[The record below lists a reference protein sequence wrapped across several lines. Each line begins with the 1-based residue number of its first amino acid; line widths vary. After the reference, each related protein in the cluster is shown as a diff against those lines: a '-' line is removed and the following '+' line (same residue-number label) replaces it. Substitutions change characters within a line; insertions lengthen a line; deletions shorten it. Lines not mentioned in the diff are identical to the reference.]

1 MNVLFIGKRFYTNR
15 DALRERYGRIYQFP
29 WHWSKAGA
37 KVELWLFDYHSK
49 IKINIKDGNL
59 SVISTPIKRLSW
71 VIKCIKVIG
80 SWRRHNQPDIIIS
93 SGDCYIGILGWVLAR
108 ILRVQFIFDIYD
120 KYDEFSGYRRLYRLD
135 PFQFLLSHAD
145 KCIFASRAMLKFY
158 GKKCRISI
166 LAPNGIDINKFH
178 EMDKYNCRVRFGLPR
193 DKLFV
198 GYFGSLDEQR
208 GIDDLVDAVNLLRNN
223 NEDIEL
229 LVAGVLRPGL
239 NLEQG
244 GIRYLGNIPFGD
256 VPSALACCD
265 VLALPYRQSTYLDM
279 ASSCKIAEYI
289 SACRPI
295 VATNTPN
302 FVKNFPQQAIWYE
315 NILANPS
322 DPVDLASVVL
332 KQLQN
337 PENILKL
344 SGMGWD
350 DISMQVAIK
359 LNILPINS

>member
-1 MNVLFIGKRFYTNR
+1 MNILFIGKRFYTNR
-15 DALRERYGRIYQFP
+15 DALQERYGRIYQFP
-29 WHWSKAGA
+29 WNWSETGS
-37 KVELWLFDYHSK
+37 KVELWLIDYHSK
-49 IKINIKDGNL
+49 DNVKIKDNKL
-59 SVISTPIKRLSW
+59 SVISTSIRRLSW
-71 VIKCIKVIG
+71 VSKFIQVI
-80 SWRRHNQPDIIIS
+80 STWRRHSQPDIIIS

-108 ILRVQFIFDIYD
+108 ILRVQFVFDIYD
-120 KYDEFSGYRRLYRLD
+120 KYDEFSGYRRLYLFD

-145 KCIFASRAMLKFY
+145 KCIFASRPMLNLYSRNCKI
-158 GKKCRISI
+158 GI
-166 LAPNGIDINKFH
+166 LAPNGIDTNKFH
-178 EMDKYNCRVRFGLPR
+178 EMDKYDCRVRFGLPK

-208 GIDDLVDAVNLLRNN
+208 GIDDLVDAINLLRNN
-223 NEDIEL
+223 NENIEL

-239 NLEQG
+239 KFEQG
-244 GIRYLGNIPFGD
+244 GIRYLGNLPFDD

-265 VLALPYRQSTYLDM
+265 VLALPYRQSVYLDM

-302 FVKNFPQQAIWYE
+302 FVENFPQQSIRY
-315 NILANPS
+315 NGLLANPS

-344 SGMGWD
+344 SGIGWD
-350 DISMQVAIK
+350 NISMCIAEQ
-359 LNILPINS
+359 LNIHSN